1 MKEGEHE
8 VRQGNGEQNSEW
20 SRAVLPEIPSP
31 TIKRKELAHLKA
43 YIVLN

>member
-8 VRQGNGEQNSEW
+8 VRQGDGEQNSEW
-20 SRAVLPEIPSP
+20 SRAELPETPPP
-31 TIKRKELAHLKA
+31 TIKHKELAHLKA